1 MLLAPFTSMAN
12 AAPVIS
18 NQGFTNSNLDL
29 AVLSQDHYVTHNGND
44 IFLRSTSTGQ
54 ILQSLNCSSW
64 NTEVEKNPFT
74 VSKDRTVILCGN
86 KRLLYQNQTLI
97 TDDLDDY
104 SIKVRMATY
113 STSSYKSHYIVPN
126 MNGTYADITNP
137 YCYTT
142 SSTFDTEIQ
151 LNTTNGTMVS
161 KVKVRLPTTNSGIK
175 IFSTEVLEEPENHVR
190 LYIRQSS
197 QSMSTGGAR
206 ITICQGG
213 AMPYSNVNYVDINMT
228 NTTANGDLG
237 TITLSSSSLNSF
249 WIVASVVPGQSCN
262 YQSQG
267 TIASSQPRLMKKQFE
282 GSVYNLGYAN
292 SQYGSG
298 ICKNYYMHMKEDGT
312 IIQFP
317 SDMQITFAE
326 PEYTLS
332 PLCTMQDTTSGFMLN
347 GTEISSGSPTSM
359 DCLDDE
365 SAILSVNGRHYSYW
379 EDSDGDGYNDLIDPF
394 KTDSSQWSD
403 IDGDGYGDN
412 PAPANQPDQCPF
424 QAGTAWRNGKAGCP
438 DADNDGFADSDD
450 EFPQDVTQWSDSDG
464 DLLGDNW
471 GNPQWNSSRKSY
483 WPGEFVT
490 NAKNS
495 DPSPFDFD
503 NDGFEDSTSLVPEAP
518 WWAIYYLDDCPVI
531 YGLSN
536 GSGLLKGCP
545 DQDGDGFADSED
557 DFPTEIT
564 QWSDYDEDGYGDNY
578 GNSSWN
584 STRDPNWPGIYVP
597 GAKQQDG
604 CPWWGYSTWTTSY
617 LDVYGCQDLDGDGYS
632 SLTDVFDYDPFEVTD
647 VDEDGIGDNG
657 DVCPYVYGEM
667 NLSTTTPGCPDTDYD
682 GVTDSEDRFPFDGDE
697 SQDSDNDGKGDNW
710 DDLFPLN
717 PREWKDSD
725 RDCVGWLNGTYYN
738 DSPTDEDGDGCGDNS
753 DHFPNNPLEQK
764 DSDGDGFGDNSDAFP
779 LNRGEWADKDDDC
792 NGTFEPDNPTPLDGE
807 GCGDNSD
814 QFPNNPT
821 ETSDSD
827 GDGIGDNSDG
837 CISDKGPYSS
847 VPPGCPDA
855 DGDGTPDH
863 LDEFVNDRLE
873 QKDSDSD
880 EIGDNSDYCPDE
892 YGTSDKDFFGCPD
905 SDGDGYADIFDDW
918 PADPSAWSDA
928 DNDTFPDQLG
938 NSNSDDCPSRYG
950 LSTIGMRGCADLDG
964 DGIPD
969 LIDGDIDQDGYL
981 NAIEEIYGTD
991 SYDANST
998 PDDFDND
1005 KIPDKEDEDSDGDG
1019 FPNELEIE
1027 RDTDPLDPNDT
1038 PLTQAPGFYLS
1049 FNDGI
1054 SFSSEYDEDGFE
1066 LSLLRLRDEIK
1077 TVGLTILSIIFSIMT
1092 LKRKTRRYNRIK
1104 DRLEDTDELVELDE
1118 IREEIDEIVEKG
1130 KIKPEQGLLLRNLFE
1145 QKEKMMLGLIGDLNE
1160 SLDDGLKEIPVIES
1174 NDDTAIQNSEDED
1187 QIPDIKIEGVMGDD
1201 GYEYHTDPDGKVFYR
1216 LPNTDSPWL
1225 KFER

>member
-1 MLLAPFTSMAN
+1 MLITAIMILAPFSGLAQS
-12 AAPVIS
+12 APVMS
-18 NQGFTNSNLDL
+18 SQGFTIPTSELVVLDNQHY
-29 AVLSQDHYVTHNGND
+29 LSHD
-44 IFLRSTSTGQ
+44 
-54 ILQSLNCSSW
+54 
-64 NTEVEKNPFT
+64 
-74 VSKDRTVILCGN
+74 
-86 KRLLYQNQTLI
+86 
-97 TDDLDDY
+97 
-104 SIKVRMATY
+104 
-113 STSSYKSHYIVPN
+113 
-126 MNGTYADITNP
+126 GTYL
-137 YCYTT
+137 
-142 SSTFDTEIQ
+142 Q
-151 LNTTNGTMVS
+151 L
-161 KVKVRLPTTNSGIK
+161 R
-175 IFSTEVLEEPENHVR
+175 
-190 LYIRQSS
+190 
-197 QSMSTGGAR
+197 
-206 ITICQGG
+206 
-213 AMPYSNVNYVDINMT
+213 SNVNGQIVQSVQCDPYFGLDNPFSIDATLTYIMCENAAYVYANSSISTRNVGGVGVEVLSVNYQSVNGNPLTSETQWFFPDTIGGNYATTDAHCATQSPNNNRFTKTLTLYDSNDSRISAIDIRYNINTYDRVKILATTIDTSNQNIVNIVYLTYFGTSSGGGQCSLGQSVGYVGYVQVNMT
-228 NTTANGDLG
+228 NTTSDGDLG
-237 TITLSSSSLNSF
+237 THDINTGDANDLQLYCGTGGGKQPIPIKYNYARLTSRHNCNSAISYKYLDMNSYDTGTF
-249 WIVASVVPGQSCN
+249 PTYYTSTSASAFVSAPHCN
-262 YQSQG
+262 IQPDASGFEING
-267 TIASSQPRLMKKQFE
+267 TIVSS
-282 GSVYNLGYAN
+282 
-292 SQYGSG
+292 
-298 ICKNYYMHMKEDGT
+298 T
-312 IIQFP
+312 IPQ
-317 SDMQITFAE
+317 E
-326 PEYTLS
+326 V
-332 PLCTMQDTTSGFMLN
+332 G
-347 GTEISSGSPTSM
+347 
-359 DCLDDE
+359 CLDNE
-365 SAILSVNGRHYSYW
+365 SAIIAINGRHFSYW
-379 EDSDGDGYNDLIDPF
+379 EDSDGDGYNDIVDPF
-394 KTDSSQWSD
+394 SSDASQWSD

-424 QAGTAWRNGKAGCP
+424 QSGTAWRNGKAGCP

-450 EFPQDVTQWSDSDG
+450 DFPQDVTQWSDSDG

-495 DPSPFDFD
+495 DPSPYDFD

-518 WWAIYYLDDCPVI
+518 WWAIYNLDDCPVI

-536 GSGLLKGCP
+536 VSGGLKGCP
-545 DQDGDGFADSED
+545 DQDGDGYADSED
-557 DFPTEIT
+557 AFPIEST

-584 STRDPNWPGIYVP
+584 STRDPNWPGEYVQ

-604 CPWWGYSTWTTSY
+604 CPTWGHSTWITSY
-617 LDVYGCQDLDGDGYS
+617 LDVYGCEDWDGDGYS
-632 SLTDVFDYDPFEVTD
+632 SRTDVFDYDPFEVTD
-647 VDEDGIGDNG
+647 VDGDGIGDNG

-725 RDCVGWLNGTYYN
+725 GDCNGTYDN
-738 DSPTDEDGDGCGDNS
+738 NSRTDEDGDGCGDNS

-792 NGTFEPDNPTPLDGE
+792 NGTFELDNPTPLDGE

-821 ETSDSD
+821 ETSDID

-863 LDEFVNDRLE
+863 LDEFVNDRFE
-873 QKDSDSD
+873 QMDSDSD
-880 EIGDNSDYCPDE
+880 EIGDNSDYCPAE
-892 YGTSDKDFFGCPD
+892 YGTSSKDFLGCPD
-905 SDGDGYADIFDDW
+905 ADGDGHADIFDNW
-918 PADPSAWSDA
+918 PADPDSWSDA
-928 DNDTFPDQLG
+928 DNDTFPDQLAS
-938 NSNSDDCPSRYG
+938 SNSDDCPSRYG
-950 LSTIGMRGCADLDG
+950 LSTIGMRGCPDLDG

-991 SYDANST
+991 SYDFNST

-1005 KIPDKEDEDSDGDG
+1005 KIPDKEDKDSDGDG

-1049 FNDGI
+1049 FTDGI
-1054 SFSSEYDEDGFE
+1054 SFSSEYDEAGFE

-1118 IREEIDEIVEKG
+1118 IRKEIDEIVEKG

-1145 QKEKMMLGLIGDLNE
+1145 QKEKMMLGIIGEDKGLTDDDLVKDVPFIEEVSETLEVVVDVASSMISIPGIAE
-1160 SLDDGLKEIPVIES
+1160 SGII
-1174 NDDTAIQNSEDED
+1174 
-1187 QIPDIKIEGVMGDD
+1187 GDD
-1201 GYEYHTDPDGKVFYR
+1201 GYEYITKEDGPTYYR
-1216 LPNTDSPWL
+1216 VANSQTEWEI
-1225 KFER
+1225 FEKQ